1 MASET
6 SGIPGPSS
14 SATTSIP
21 RLPWSSTSR
30 RMISP
35 RTAYRTMF
43 RASSEMAVATTARSV
58 EGRPHCDASSR
69 PFWRAD
75 TMSTSR
81 SMATRTSSAMSA
93 NLMMLGTLPLAVKVR
108 EAFFQIERGRD
119 AFQREPQ
126 LDHREGHLRLDPH
139 DDGLRSA
146 ELDHVG
152 DVAQRT
158 GRKRIDHVEGCDVHD
173 DRARP
178 DLADLHDQGVAQLLE
193 VVVRERGLDRGDQI
207 RALLEDRNLHGPLP
221 PRYAGSVVGC

>member
-1 MASET
+1 
-6 SGIPGPSS
+6 
-14 SATTSIP
+14 
-21 RLPWSSTSR
+21 
-30 RMISP
+30 
-35 RTAYRTMF
+35 MF

-58 EGRPHCDASSR
+58 EGRPQCEASSR

-108 EAFFQIERGRD
+108 KAFFQIERGRD

-158 GRKRIDHVEGCDVHD
+158 ERRPHDQAPRSGDRHRGDPAGGGLLDGQAGAHD
-173 DRARP
+173 D
-178 DLADLHDQGVAQLLE
+178 
-193 VVVRERGLDRGDQI
+193 
-207 RALLEDRNLHGPLP
+207 
-221 PRYAGSVVGC
+221 